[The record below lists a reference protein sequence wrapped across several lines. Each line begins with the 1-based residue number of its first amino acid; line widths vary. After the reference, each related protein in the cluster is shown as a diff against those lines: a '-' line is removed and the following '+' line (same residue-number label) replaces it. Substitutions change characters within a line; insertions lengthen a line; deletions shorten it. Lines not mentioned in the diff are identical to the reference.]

1 MSPSFKPE
9 AEFSIDAPLVRCLLE
24 EQVPELAELPLV
36 ALGEGWDNR
45 LFRLGDT
52 FMVRLPRR
60 TASAVLVA
68 HEHRWL
74 PELASRLPL
83 PVPAPLHFGR
93 AGCSFPWLWSITRW
107 LEGESALT
115 TAPQDPSETAV
126 TLRDFLTALHQPAPR
141 DAPFNPWRSVA
152 LEARLPLLQK
162 NLGQVAGLVDARA
175 IERVMHRAVGASPWS
190 GPAVWIHGDLHPGN
204 ILVDA
209 GRISAVIDF
218 GDLAAG
224 DPATDRAAAWML
236 PGTLEMMTECLD
248 ADTRLRARGWAL
260 CLGVAYLANSGDD
273 AAMKRLGL
281 ATIARAIAEG

>member
-1 MSPSFKPE
+1 MAAKLPVVRGMSPSFKPE

-126 TLRDFLTALHQPAPR
+126 TLRDFLTALHQPAPL

-152 LEARLPLLQK
+152 LEAGCRCCRRTSDRLPVLWMR
-162 NLGQVAGLVDARA
+162 GQSSVSCIARLA
-175 IERVMHRAVGASPWS
+175 RP
-190 GPAVWIHGDLHPGN
+190 PGQDPPCGSMVTC
-204 ILVDA
+204 I
-209 GRISAVIDF
+209 
-218 GDLAAG
+218 
-224 DPATDRAAAWML
+224 PATFWSTPDGSR
-236 PGTLEMMTECLD
+236 
-248 ADTRLRARGWAL
+248 R
-260 CLGVAYLANSGDD
+260 
-273 AAMKRLGL
+273 
-281 ATIARAIAEG
+281 

>member
-1 MSPSFKPE
+1 MPPSFKPE
-9 AEFSIDAPLVRCLLE
+9 AEFSIDPPLVRCLLE
-24 EQVPELAELPLV
+24 EQRPELAKLSLV

-60 TASAVLVA
+60 TASAVLMA

-83 PVPAPLHFGR
+83 PVPAPVHLGKP
-93 AGCSFPWLWSITRW
+93 GCGFPWLWSVTRW

-115 TAPQDPSETAV
+115 TPPQDPAHAAA
-126 TLRDFLTALHQPAPR
+126 TLREFLTALHQPAPS
-141 DAPFNPWRSVA
+141 DAPYNPWRSVP
-152 LEARLPLLQK
+152 LVERWPLLRQHV
-162 NLGQVAGLVDARA
+162 GQVAGLVDVPA
-175 IERVMHRAVGASPWS
+175 IERLMHRACAAPRWPGRAL
-190 GPAVWIHGDLHPGN
+190 WIHGDLHPGN

-224 DPATDRAAAWML
+224 DPATDWAAAWML
-236 PGTLEMMTECLD
+236 PGTLDMTTECLD

-260 CLGVAYLANSGDD
+260 CLAVAYLANSGDD
-273 AAMKRLGL
+273 YAMKRLGL
-281 ATIARAIAEG
+281 ATIARAIEEC